1 MDQPIKESFQMKSL
15 IPSIQIEHLKVFN
28 VPLTCATTMSHFT
41 KIPFPTLTIT
51 MKILHVTLVLVSV
64 TRILI
69 HVECQTKTHQH
80 VRQGL
85 TGRSKTQLI
94 GAVRQVLVREIIA

>member
-1 MDQPIKESFQMKSL
+1 MKSL

-28 VPLTCATTMSHFT
+28 VPLICATMMSHFT
-41 KIPFPTLTIT
+41 KIPFPTLTIM

-69 HVECQTKTHQH
+69 HAECQTKAHQH
-80 VRQGL
+80 ARQGL
-85 TGRSKTQLI
+85 TGRSNAQSIRT
-94 GAVRQVLVREIIA
+94 VRRVLVREIIA